1 MTYGALTRGK
11 KKWTYVLINCTK
23 SMNSFLIFR
32 KESSYHCKRL
42 NERKKSM
49 VNRRLSFIA
58 NDKKIGIWRTR
69 VYRKINRYQN
79 EKRISFFTSSRK
91 YTENFS
97 FFFLLKKIGVIR
109 MSLLTD

>member
-1 MTYGALTRGK
+1 
-11 KKWTYVLINCTK
+11 
-23 SMNSFLIFR
+23 
-32 KESSYHCKRL
+32 
-42 NERKKSM
+42 M

-91 YTENFS
+91 YTEKIFR
-97 FFFLLKKIGVIR
+97 FFFLFKKIGVIR